1 MQYNAVPLQKLIEQ
15 FERMPGIGRK
25 TAQRIAFY
33 ILGLPEKE
41 SDEIANAI
49 TDACR
54 KIHKCSVCSNLTE
67 DEVCPICRNLKRDHS
82 VICVVE
88 DTQSLMAIEKTK
100 EYSGTYHVLHGAISP
115 LDGIGPEQLTIKELL
130 ARLSD
135 DELKEII
142 IATDSDIEG
151 EATAMYLSK
160 LIKPFNLN
168 ISRSAFGL
176 PVGTDIQ
183 YADEVT
189 LSRAIEG
196 RRTM

>member
-54 KIHKCSVCSNLTE
+54 KIHKCSICSNLTE
-67 DEVCPICRNLKRDHS
+67 DDVCPICRNLKRDHS

-115 LDGIGPEQLTIKELL
+115 LDGIGPEQLTIKELI

-135 DELKEII
+135 EELKEII

-168 ISRSAFGL
+168 ISRIAFGL

>member
-33 ILGLPEKE
+33 ILGLPVKE
-41 SDEIANAI
+41 SKAIADAI
-49 TDACR
+49 NDACT
-54 KIHKCSVCSNLTE
+54 KIHKCSLCCNLTE
-67 DEVCPICRNLKRDHS
+67 DELCPICKSTKRDHS

-88 DTQSLMAIEKTK
+88 DSQSLIAIEKTK
-100 EYSGTYHVLHGAISP
+100 EFSGVYHVLHGAISP
-115 LDGIGPEQLTIKELL
+115 LDGIGPEQLTVKELI
-130 ARLSD
+130 ARLGD
-135 DELKEII
+135 DEINEII

-160 LIKPFNLN
+160 LINPFNIS
-168 ISRSAFGL
+168 ISRIAFGL

-196 RRTM
+196 RRKM

>member
-1 MQYNAVPLQKLIEQ
+1 MQYNALPLQRLIEQ

-33 ILGLPEKE
+33 ILGLPKE
-41 SDEIANAI
+41 ESRMIADAI
-49 TDACR
+49 TDACE
-54 KIHKCSVCSNLTE
+54 KIHRCALCCNLTE
-67 DEVCPICRNLKRDHS
+67 DELCPICKNEKRDHS

-88 DTQSLMAIEKTK
+88 DSQSLMAIEKTK
-100 EYSGTYHVLHGAISP
+100 EFSGVYHVLHGAISP
-115 LDGIGPEQLTIKELL
+115 LDGIGPEQLTVKELL
-130 ARLSD
+130 QRLSD
-135 DELKEII
+135 NAINEVI

-160 LIKPFNLN
+160 LIKPLD
-168 ISRSAFGL
+168 IKLSRIAFGL

-196 RRTM
+196 RRSM

>member
-49 TDACR
+49 KDACR

-100 EYSGTYHVLHGAISP
+100 EYLGTYHVLHGAISP
-115 LDGIGPEQLTIKELL
+115 LDGIGPEQLTIKELI

-135 DELKEII
+135 EELKEII

-168 ISRSAFGL
+168 ISRIAFGL

>member
-33 ILGLPEKE
+33 ILSLDQKE
-41 SDEIANAI
+41 SKEIANSI
-49 TDACR
+49 INACNT
-54 KIHKCSVCSNLTE
+54 IHKCSVCSNLTD
-67 DEVCPICRNLKRDHS
+67 DELCPICKNEKRDHS

-88 DTQSLMAIEKTK
+88 DSQSLIAIEKTK
-100 EYSGTYHVLHGAISP
+100 EFSGVYHVLHGAISP
-115 LDGIGPEQLTIKELL
+115 LDGIGPDRLTIKELL
-130 ARLSD
+130 ARFSNED
-135 DELKEII
+135 INEVI

-151 EATAMYLSK
+151 EATAIYLSK
-160 LIKPFNLN
+160 LIKPFDIK
-168 ISRSAFGL
+168 ISRIAFGL

-183 YADEVT
+183 YADETT

-196 RRTM
+196 RRLI

>member
-1 MQYNAVPLQKLIEQ
+1 MQYNAIPLQKLIEQ

-33 ILGLPEKE
+33 ILGLPKNE
-41 SDEIANAI
+41 SKAIADSI
-49 TDACR
+49 VDACQ
-54 KIHKCSVCSNLTE
+54 KIHKCSVCCNLTE
-67 DEVCPICRNLKRDHS
+67 DDVCPICKNDKRDHS

-88 DTQSLMAIEKTK
+88 DSQSLIAIEKTK
-100 EYSGTYHVLHGAISP
+100 EFSGIYHVLHGAISP
-115 LDGIGPEQLTIKELL
+115 LDGIGPEQLTVKELIGRIGSDEIKEV
-130 ARLSD
+130 
-135 DELKEII
+135 I

-160 LIKPFNLN
+160 LIKPFD
-168 ISRSAFGL
+168 IKITRIAFGL

-196 RRTM
+196 RRNI

>member
-25 TAQRIAFY
+25 TAQRIAFF
-33 ILGLPEKE
+33 ILGLPENE
-41 SDEIANAI
+41 SKAIADAI
-49 TDACR
+49 NDACS
-54 KIHKCSVCSNLTE
+54 KIHKCALCCNLTE
-67 DEVCPICRNLKRDHS
+67 EELCPICKNDKRDHS
-82 VICVVE
+82 VVCVVE
-88 DTQSLMAIEKTK
+88 DSQSLIAIEKTK
-100 EYSGTYHVLHGAISP
+100 EFSGIYHVLHGAISP
-115 LDGIGPEQLTIKELL
+115 LEGIGPEQLTIKELVS
-130 ARLSD
+130 RLND
-135 DELKEII
+135 GIKEII

-160 LIKPFNLN
+160 LIKPFDVS
-168 ISRSAFGL
+168 ITRIAFGL

-196 RRTM
+196 RRKM

>member
-1 MQYNAVPLQKLIEQ
+1 MQYNAVPLQRLIEQ

-33 ILGLPEKE
+33 ILGLPKE
-41 SDEIANAI
+41 ESANIANAI
-49 TDACR
+49 TDACN
-54 KIHKCSVCSNLTE
+54 KIHKCALCCNLTE
-67 DEVCPICRNLKRDHS
+67 DDLCPICKSDKRDHS
-82 VICVVE
+82 VVCVVE
-88 DTQSLMAIEKTK
+88 DSQSLIAIERTK
-100 EYSGTYHVLHGAISP
+100 EFSGVYHVLHGAISP

-130 ARLSD
+130 ARLTSD
-135 DELKEII
+135 EIKELI

-151 EATAMYLSK
+151 EATAMYISK
-160 LIKPFNLN
+160 LIKPFN
-168 ISRSAFGL
+168 IKVSRIAFGL

-196 RRTM
+196 RVTM

>member
-15 FERMPGIGRK
+15 FERMPGIGKK

-33 ILGLPEKE
+33 ILGLPQTE
-41 SDEIANAI
+41 SSKIAETI
-49 TDACR
+49 TEACE
-54 KIHKCSVCSNLTE
+54 KIHKCSMCCNLTE
-67 DEVCPICRNLKRDHS
+67 DELCPICKNQKRDHS
-82 VICVVE
+82 VVCVVE
-88 DTQSLMAIEKTK
+88 DSQSLIAIEKTK
-100 EYSGTYHVLHGAISP
+100 EFCGTYHVLHGAISP
-115 LDGIGPEQLTIKELL
+115 LEGIGPEQLTIKEFLS
-130 ARLSD
+130 RLND
-135 DELKEII
+135 GINEII

-160 LIKPFNLN
+160 LIKPFD
-168 ISRSAFGL
+168 IKITRIAFGL

-196 RRTM
+196 RRSM

>member
-67 DEVCPICRNLKRDHS
+67 DDVCPICRNLKRDHS

-115 LDGIGPEQLTIKELL
+115 LDGIGPEQLTIKELI

-135 DELKEII
+135 EELKEII

-168 ISRSAFGL
+168 ISRIAFGL

>member
-33 ILGLPEKE
+33 ILGLPKKE
-41 SDEIANAI
+41 SDEIADAI
-49 TDACR
+49 TDACD
-54 KIHKCSVCSNLTE
+54 KIHKCAVCSNLTE
-67 DEVCPICRNLKRDHS
+67 NEICPICSNDKRDHS
-82 VICVVE
+82 VVCVVE

-100 EYSGTYHVLHGAISP
+100 EYSGIYHVLHGAISP
-115 LDGIGPEQLTIKELL
+115 LDGIGPEQLTVKELI
-130 ARLSD
+130 ARLND
-135 DELKEII
+135 DKIKEII

-151 EATAMYLSK
+151 EATAMYISK
-160 LIKPFNLN
+160 LIRPFNLN
-168 ISRSAFGL
+168 ITRIAFGL

>member
-33 ILGLPEKE
+33 ILGLPV
-41 SDEIANAI
+41 DEAKGISEAINNA
-49 TDACR
+49 CE
-54 KIHKCSVCSNLTE
+54 KIHKCSSCCNLTE
-67 DEVCPICRNLKRDHS
+67 DELCPICKNDKRDHS

-88 DTQSLMAIEKTK
+88 DSQSLIAIEKTK
-100 EYSGTYHVLHGAISP
+100 EFSGVYHVLHGAISP
-115 LDGIGPEQLTIKELL
+115 LDGIGPEQLTIKELIS
-130 ARLSD
+130 RLGD
-135 DELKEII
+135 DSVKEVI

-160 LIKPFNLN
+160 LISPFGIN
-168 ISRSAFGL
+168 ISRIAFGL

-196 RRTM
+196 RRKM

>member
-33 ILGLPEKE
+33 ILGLPRNE
-41 SDEIANAI
+41 SKSISLAI
-49 TDACR
+49 DDACE
-54 KIHKCSVCSNLTE
+54 KIHKCAICCNLTE
-67 DEVCPICRNLKRDHS
+67 EDLCPICKNEKREHS
-82 VICVVE
+82 VVCVVE
-88 DTQSLMAIEKTK
+88 DSQSLIAIEKTK
-100 EYSGTYHVLHGAISP
+100 EFSGIYHVLHGAISP
-115 LDGIGPEQLTIKELL
+115 LDGIGPEQLTVKELL
-130 ARLSD
+130 ARLSG
-135 DELKEII
+135 DEISEII

-160 LIKPFNLN
+160 LIKPFD
-168 ISRSAFGL
+168 IKITRIAFGL

-196 RRTM
+196 RRRM

>member
-1 MQYNAVPLQKLIEQ
+1 MQYDAIPLQKLIEQ

-33 ILGLPEKE
+33 ILGLPKE
-41 SDEIANAI
+41 ESQMIADAI
-49 TDACR
+49 TEACE
-54 KIHKCSVCSNLTE
+54 KIHRCALCCNLTE
-67 DEVCPICRNLKRDHS
+67 EEICPICKSDKRDHAT
-82 VICVVE
+82 ICVVE
-88 DTQSLMAIEKTK
+88 DSQSLMAIEKTK
-100 EYSGTYHVLHGAISP
+100 EFNGVYHVLHGAISP
-115 LDGIGPEQLTIKELL
+115 MDGIDPEQLTIKELL
-130 ARLSD
+130 SRLNSD
-135 DELKEII
+135 NVKEVI

-160 LIKPFNLN
+160 LIKPLN
-168 ISRSAFGL
+168 IKISRIAFGL

-196 RRTM
+196 RRSM

>member
-33 ILGLPEKE
+33 ILGLPKNEAKNI
-41 SDEIANAI
+41 SSAIDE
-49 TDACR
+49 ACE
-54 KIHKCSVCSNLTE
+54 KIHKCSLCCNLTE
-67 DEVCPICRNLKRDHS
+67 DEICPICRNDKRDHS

-88 DTQSLMAIEKTK
+88 DSQSLIAIEKTK
-100 EYSGTYHVLHGAISP
+100 EFSGVYHVLHGAISP
-115 LDGIGPEQLTIKELL
+115 LDGIGPDQLSIKELI
-130 ARLSD
+130 ARLGND
-135 DELKEII
+135 DVREII

-160 LIKPFNLN
+160 LIKPFDIN
-168 ISRSAFGL
+168 ISRIAFGL

-196 RRTM
+196 RRNM

>member
-1 MQYNAVPLQKLIEQ
+1 MQYNAAPLQKLIEQ

-33 ILGLPEKE
+33 ILGLPENE
-41 SDEIANAI
+41 SSQIANAI
-49 TDACR
+49 NDACK
-54 KIHKCSVCSNLTE
+54 KIHKCAMCANLTE
-67 DEVCPICRNLKRDHS
+67 DELCPICKNDKRDHS
-82 VICVVE
+82 VICIVE
-88 DTQSLMAIEKTK
+88 DSQSLIAIEKTK
-100 EYSGTYHVLHGAISP
+100 EFNGVYHVLHGAISP

-130 ARLSD
+130 NRLGSD
-135 DELKEII
+135 EVKEII

-160 LIKPFNLN
+160 LIKPFNIK
-168 ISRSAFGL
+168 ISRIAFGL

-183 YADEVT
+183 YADEIT

-196 RRTM
+196 RRTF

>member
-33 ILGLPEKE
+33 ILGLDVSE
-41 SDEIANAI
+41 SKAIADAI
-49 TDACR
+49 ITACDS
-54 KIHKCSVCSNLTE
+54 IHKCSVCSNLTD
-67 DEVCPICRNLKRDHS
+67 DELCPICKNTKRDHS

-88 DTQSLMAIEKTK
+88 DSQSLIAIEKTK
-100 EYSGTYHVLHGAISP
+100 EFNGVYHVLHGAISP
-115 LDGIGPEQLTIKELL
+115 LDGIGPDRLTIKELL
-130 ARLSD
+130 ARFNNED
-135 DELKEII
+135 IKEII

-151 EATAMYLSK
+151 EATAIYLSK
-160 LIKPFNLN
+160 LIKPFGVK
-168 ISRSAFGL
+168 ISRIAFGL

-183 YADEVT
+183 YADETT

-196 RRTM
+196 RRLI